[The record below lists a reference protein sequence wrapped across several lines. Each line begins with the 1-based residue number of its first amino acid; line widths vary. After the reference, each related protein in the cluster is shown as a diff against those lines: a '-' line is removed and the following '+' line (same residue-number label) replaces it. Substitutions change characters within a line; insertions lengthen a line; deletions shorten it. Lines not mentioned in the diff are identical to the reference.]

1 MGVESGSHR
10 FREIVHFL
18 HLCGGTSTNLT
29 LAQGQFRVQQ
39 TGRYQRAEEVQG
51 PSVAKPLPAF
61 CVSSRFFCSIAAAH
75 PSPATTRQPA

>member
-18 HLCGGTSTNLT
+18 HLCGGTCTNLT

-39 TGRYQRAEEVQG
+39 NGRYQPR
-51 PSVAKPLPAF
+51 SWLR
-61 CVSSRFFCSIAAAH
+61 SRLSGARIDA
-75 PSPATTRQPA
+75 SLS